1 MNPET
6 LKPLVAALT
15 FHQFFEGMGLG
26 GCITQAKFK
35 SKAVA
40 IMSLFFSLTTPVGII
55 IGLAIS
61 NVYSESSPTALIV
74 QGVFDSASAGILI
87 YMALVDLLAA
97 DFMSE
102 RMQNNGRL
110 QIGANVALLLGT
122 GLMTFLA
129 KWA

>member
-1 MNPET
+1 
-6 LKPLVAALT
+6 
-15 FHQFFEGMGLG
+15 
-26 GCITQAKFK
+26 
-35 SKAVA
+35 
-40 IMSLFFSLTTPVGII
+40 MSLFFSLTTPVGII